1 LFCFIFHS
9 GVVFGPSTSQGG
21 FVATLFCS
29 TTLDLE
35 ITEVR
40 GRIPVTFDTYDASEF
55 DVANE
60 TDLYTSNNSVEF
72 DVVSVSF
79 VSTLLGSE
87 MDLLYTDMFHSG
99 AVLGPLSSSQGFV
112 ATLFG
117 NTSLEFENTEV
128 GGIIQFTFDVC
139 DANVSVLSDEY
150 LASQLDYFEYKVY
163 VLLTPSP
170 SPLSVVYQQPTNN
183 NGYMQTEIADTDIP
197 NVSNITYVGIR
208 GPPTRGNNTC
218 PLTNPDDVPTDMS
231 VWWYNRTIRGS
242 SHHVDN
248 DSGLEFP
255 HDADNMASKFNLWQQ
270 ATPFDNAPLVQDP
283 DQHDAVLRL
292 QGRVEF
298 PGDGDRLGGNEGDS
312 SLLDRPDF
320 GDGMDDGS
328 NSVGGG
334 GDSGKSTLLV
344 YLLLIGHS
352 YPSHSHHFHLFF
364 ATLLGSQPPGP
375 QSIQLDGQLAR
386 ESKFRYPSL
395 LLPDGQALLDSNVDV
410 QAIIE
415 SDISH
420 GMFLYQYCLRR
431 SFTIAYSYL
440 SSLLFLLSELQ
451 CRFAR

>member
-1 LFCFIFHS
+1 ML
-9 GVVFGPSTSQGG
+9 TNN
-21 FVATLFCS
+21 
-29 TTLDLE
+29 
-35 ITEVR
+35 
-40 GRIPVTFDTYDASEF
+40 ASEF

-87 MDLLYTDMFHSG
+87 MDLLYTDMFYSG
-99 AVLGPLSSSQGFV
+99 AVFGPSSSSQGFV

-139 DANVSVLSDEY
+139 DANVPMLSEEY
-150 LASQLDYFEYKVY
+150 LESQLGYLENKLY

-183 NGYMQTEIADTDIP
+183 NGYIQTEVADIS

-218 PLTNPDDVPTDMS
+218 PLTNPDEVPADMS
-231 VWWYNRTIRGS
+231 MWWHNRTIRGS
-242 SHHVDN
+242 SHYADN
-248 DSGLEFP
+248 DSLEFP
-255 HDADNMASKFNLWQQ
+255 HDVDNMASKFNLWQQ
-270 ATPFDNAPLVQDP
+270 ATPFDNAPLVEDQ

-292 QGRVEF
+292 QGRAEF

-312 SLLDRPDF
+312 SLLGRPDF

-328 NSVGGG
+328 NIGGGG
-334 GDSGKSTLLV
+334 GDSGKYSTFLSIFV
-344 YLLLIGHS
+344 VDWSFIPIS
-352 YPSHSHHFHLFF
+352 SFHLLF
-364 ATLLGSQPPGP
+364 AINCIGSQPPGP
-375 QSIQLDGQLAR
+375 QSTQQDGQLAR

-431 SFTIAYSYL
+431 SFTKLTHI
-440 SSLLFLLSELQ
+440 SSLYSSYSVNLQ
-451 CRFAR
+451 VQVDSDSHCDCSSKRQHESTSNCSFTVFIISG